1 MARTSA
7 LRASDVDRDN
17 VAERLRAAA
26 VEGRI
31 DADELEER
39 LHLALRA
46 RTYGDL
52 RRLVA
57 DLPAGR
63 SQRPQRSL
71 GRMAFWVAV
80 RVAVLLV
87 AVAVIV
93 TVLIVTALWWIAAT
107 LLWLTLRGRRYGWA
121 RPRSK
126 ALPTSI
132 SFLTIPNSRSHRAH
146 FCRTSS
152 RSWP

>member
-1 MARTSA
+1 MARTST
-7 LRASDVDRDN
+7 LRASDADRDT
-17 VAERLRAAA
+17 VAERLRQAA
-26 VEGRI
+26 VDGRLEP
-31 DADELEER
+31 DELEER

-63 SQRPQRSL
+63 PQRSL
-71 GRMAFWVAV
+71 GRTTLWLAV

-87 AVAVIV
+87 AVAVLV
-93 TVLIVTALWWIAAT
+93 TVLVATALWWIVAM
-107 LLWLTLRGRRYGWA
+107 LLWMTLRGRRYGWA

-146 FCRTSS
+146 FCRTSW